1 MGANSL
7 MAVNQP
13 GSFTRGG
20 TMQLARQA
28 PASPMVLQQF
38 MQLLANLN
46 QKVDA
51 LAVRTAQVP
60 QVMPTHIMPVKAK
73 PVESTE
79 VEVRPVKSSSPAG
92 NRQTK
97 VNRSELLDV
106 FD

>member
-7 MAVNQP
+7 MAVKQP

-20 TMQLARQA
+20 TLQLARQA
-28 PASPMVLQQF
+28 PASPMLLQQF

-60 QVMPTHIMPVKAK
+60 QVMPNQIIPVKAK
-73 PVESTE
+73 PIESTV
-79 VEVRPVKSSSPAG
+79 VEVRPVESSPSHS
-92 NRQTK
+92 RQTK
-97 VNRSELLDV
+97 VNRSSLLDM